1 MPRNKTLSAA
11 KSERHDPVCYA
22 GGSVPTV
29 KAKFRV
35 SPKINSARLSADAV
49 GAGSPLGGLGEQTVA
64 FNDGVSDW
72 TEFSMDSA
80 ITRMVRKADHR
91 FSTFQLFNF
100 ST

>member
-1 MPRNKTLSAA
+1 MLRDTWRK
-11 KSERHDPVCYA
+11 R
-22 GGSVPTV
+22 
-29 KAKFRV
+29 
-35 SPKINSARLSADAV
+35 ADAV

-80 ITRMVRKADHR
+80 IARMVRKADHR
-91 FSTFQLFNF
+91 FSTFQPFNF